1 MKKFTKRLTMVVA
14 ILLSLVL
21 LTSSIVSTTLAK
33 YVVAKS
39 AQVQATL
46 QKFGLTVKLESDKKD
61 GIPVLSGGTAS
72 NTGDSVT
79 LTYANVTLIPG
90 DETYKNAMK
99 ASITGD
105 ANVAANVIITVDIT
119 CNDEAFTLSSANFD
133 DYNTSKVY
141 NPIEFYVAGAKTNT
155 AGKESDTEDSNDVL
169 AKKSESAIA
178 DTIVTKLN
186 VSSTK
191 IKDATAAVNTD
202 GGYKVTGNIGKG
214 TTGVAANNLDLGFVW
229 DDKTNVEDEAEKSTW
244 ISNQAG
250 ATFTITYK
258 ITVEQA

>member
-1 MKKFTKRLTMVVA
+1 MKKFTKRLTMIVA

-33 YVVAKS
+33 YVVTKS
-39 AQVQATL
+39 AEVQATL
-46 QKFGLTVKLESDKKD
+46 QKFGLTVKLESDEKD
-61 GIPVLSGGTAS
+61 GKPVLSGSAS

-79 LTYANVTLIPG
+79 LTFDNVTLIPG

-119 CNDEAFTLSSANFD
+119 CNDAAFTLSSANFD
-133 DYNTSKVY
+133 DYTTAKVY

-169 AKKSESAIA
+169 AKKSESDIA

-191 IKDATAAVNTD
+191 IKDAKAEVNTD
-202 GGYKVTGNIGKG
+202 GGYKVTGKIDKD
-214 TTGVAANNLDLGFVW
+214 TKGVAGNLDLGFVW
-229 DDKTNVEDEAEKSTW
+229 DDKTNVANEAEKSTW
-244 ISNQAG
+244 ISNQNG

-258 ITVEQA
+258 ITVQQA